1 MTSTTTF
8 ITVGNYLAA
17 PILVSA
23 GMTVMGLTLWGKASG
38 SSADSRALKGT
49 GIAIQVRRPVGPAL
63 VVIGV
68 THVVGAILYKFVTQL
83 DPTAVAYV
91 RKIL

>member
-23 GMTVMGLTLWGKASG
+23 GMTVMGLTIWGQSSG
-38 SSADSRALKGT
+38 SFSDSMKPKGS
-49 GIAIQVRRPVGPAL
+49 GVAMQIRRPVGPAV

-83 DPTAVAYV
+83 DPTAVSYV
-91 RKIL
+91 CIFT